1 MRWLGQH
8 AWWVFV
14 FGAASGVQFAI
25 TSLTD
30 PVPWL
35 APSVAGQE
43 SEILAATSPAAYRL
57 VTVYVQ
63 WVGLEV
69 LLMNAVWLAIVVF
82 PFRRRQRWS
91 WWTMWSLPV
100 FILAQAALHLASVA
114 PGQTPDGAVYTGIFV
129 ALLCAAALLV
139 SAPVF
144 FERRTPQEAGFTRAT
159 EPSA

>member
-14 FGAASGVQFAI
+14 LGAAGGVQFAL
-25 TSLTD
+25 TSLLD

-35 APSVAGQE
+35 APSVAGRE
-43 SEILAATSPAAYRL
+43 SEILAATSPAAYRM
-57 VTVYVQ
+57 VTVYLQ

-69 LLMNAVWLAIVVF
+69 LLNNTLGLAIVVF
-82 PFRRRQRWS
+82 AFRRKQRWS

-100 FILAQAALHLASVA
+100 FILAQAALHLTSVA
-114 PGQTPDGAVYTGIFV
+114 PGQTPDGAVYTGTFV

-144 FERRTPQEAGFTRAT
+144 FERRTPQ
-159 EPSA
+159 

>member
-14 FGAASGVQFAI
+14 LGAASGAQFAL
-25 TSLTD
+25 TSLLD

-35 APSVAGQE
+35 APTVAGQE
-43 SEILAATSPAAYRL
+43 SEIMAATSPAAYRL
-57 VTVYVQ
+57 VTVYVR

-69 LLMNAVWLAIVVF
+69 LLIGTLQLAIVVF
-82 PFRRRQRWS
+82 AFRRKHRWS

-100 FILAQAALHLASVA
+100 FILAQAALHLTSVA
-114 PGQTPDGAVYTGIFV
+114 PGQRPDGAVYTGTFV

-144 FERRTPQEAGFTRAT
+144 FVRRTPR
-159 EPSA
+159 

>member
-8 AWWVFV
+8 VWWLAVL
-14 FGAASGVQFAI
+14 GAATGVQFAL
-25 TSLTD
+25 TSLLD

-57 VTVYVQ
+57 VKVYVQ

-69 LLMNAVWLAIVVF
+69 LLINALSLAIVVF
-82 PFRRRQRWS
+82 AFRRKQRWS
-91 WWTMWSLPV
+91 WWAMWSSPV
-100 FILAQAALHLASVA
+100 FILAQAALHLTSVA
-114 PGQTPDGAVYTGIFV
+114 PGQTPDGAVYTGTFV
-129 ALLCAAALLV
+129 ALVCAAALLL

-144 FERRTPQEAGFTRAT
+144 FERRTPQLA
-159 EPSA
+159 